1 MSRSVV
7 RAVTVVLVGCSIAVA
22 EVKAQLVT
30 PRTVP
35 VFQNGQFGF
44 LPSATESMAGVT
56 IAIDD
61 SIADAFINPAKG
73 TRLRGGMLFLA
84 PFSHGISGDRGG
96 GRTFPVGGA
105 ASVGNWS
112 FGGLYATQDLR
123 RAGPMRFSNVNS
135 EQMASNQYLSL
146 SLARR
151 LPLGVSL
158 GVSGSWAALGAVDG
172 VDLLYAGSSRITQSG
187 SYADV
192 RLGLTKE
199 FSGDRKLEFV
209 VLNNIS
215 EMTHDVLWRTQR
227 FDSVS
232 RSWST
237 TERTEVNDDRTH
249 IWGAHAE
256 YTMPIGKE
264 GWKLGWLATVNQLSH
279 PKIPT
284 FVLVAQQSIPR
295 DPGGTLSA
303 NAGIGLSKTANGS
316 TFGIDFVVEPMK
328 SNTWA
333 DAAADTAI
341 VGGGTIKKGGKTI
354 ENDFRFSNSLLR
366 AGFAHDFVT
375 SKTDSASLFGI
386 QLGLAVYN
394 IKYTLGQKN
403 NVAKTFREQ
412 REAWAE
418 WTPTLGFSY
427 KTRSIAL
434 HYNYTKT
441 CVASECVN
449 IGWGDKVEIVSPQ
462 SGGDVFS
469 GTVITAPLSPL
480 TFSGGT
486 ATSHKFWMAIPIR

>member
-1 MSRSVV
+1 MTSRLVC
-7 RAVTVVLVGCSIAVA
+7 AVTASLVGLAVA
-22 EVKAQLVT
+22 GSAASAQLVT

-35 VFQNGQFGF
+35 VFQNNQFGI
-44 LPSATESMAGVT
+44 LPSATASMGGVS
-56 IAIDD
+56 IALDD
-61 SIADAFINPAKG
+61 SLADAFVNPAKA
-73 TRLRGGMLFLA
+73 TRLKGGQLFLA

-105 ASVGNWS
+105 GTFGNWS
-112 FGGLYATQDLR
+112 LGGVYATQDLR

-135 EQMASNQYLSL
+135 DKMASNQYLSL
-146 SLARR
+146 TAARK
-151 LPLGVSL
+151 LPLGFSL
-158 GVSGSWAALGAVDG
+158 GMSGSWAALGAVDG
-172 VDLLYAGSSRITQSG
+172 VDLLYAGSSHITQSG

-192 RLGLTKE
+192 RLGLTKD

-215 EMTHDVLWRTQR
+215 EMTHDVLWRTSRWDAAQQR
-227 FDSVS
+227 NIV
-232 RSWST
+232 
-237 TERTEVNDDRTH
+237 TERTEINDDRTH
-249 IWGAHAE
+249 IWGGHVE
-256 YTMPIGKE
+256 YTMPVGTE

-284 FVLVAQQSIPR
+284 FVLVQQQSIPR

-303 NAGIGLSKTANGS
+303 NAGVGLSKSANGS
-316 TFGIDFVVEPMK
+316 TFGIDFIVEPMK

-354 ENDFRFSNSLLR
+354 ENDFRFSNSMLR
-366 AGFAHDFVT
+366 AGFAHDWLT
-375 SKTDSASLFGI
+375 SKNDSTSIFGL

-418 WTPTLGFSY
+418 WMPTFGLSY
-427 KTRSIAL
+427 KTRAL
-434 HYNYTKT
+434 SVHYNYTKT

-449 IGWGDKVEIVSPQ
+449 LGFGDKVTVAGPS
-462 SGGDVFS
+462 SADTFS